1 MAQPTHGGAEGGQ
14 RGALSGLRVLNL
26 GSSLSAAWCA
36 RTLADY
42 GADATIVEPPGG
54 GALRRLGP
62 LGTVS
67 SAGESIPAAYALANQ
82 RSLVLDLSH
91 EDDRAALRRLA
102 SDSDVVLENR
112 APGALEDAGASFEE
126 LRGEQPGLILAAL
139 TPHGLTGPRAG
150 QAGNDLTAFARSGWA
165 AINGRAGEPPLK
177 GARHVASLYAGLTGA
192 AAVLAALRERAASGR
207 GQLVDLA
214 ETDALAATFASVA
227 AHAQYQ
233 GELEQR
239 NVVWFRDP
247 LQGPLP
253 AADGYFHLML
263 GRSDFFR
270 LALHILGLPELA
282 EDARFESR
290 AARLEL
296 AEEWAPSVRERV
308 AARAK
313 LELFEALTS
322 ARVVAGP
329 VLDTAEL
336 AANEHLA
343 ERGFFVRPEG
353 DGQRMPGPAARLSAT
368 PPRLRRPAPA
378 PGADGASVL
387 GERRSARDATPPP
400 AAPRSRPLEGLRALA
415 LTQVWAGAHC
425 AQQLAL
431 LGAEVI
437 KIEARRRPDTW
448 RGGYEMRIL
457 AALQDRPTARRGWN
471 CHPSFNSGNLNQLGV
486 TLDLQRPA
494 GIRLFRRLLRSTDIV
509 VENFTPRVLGSL
521 GIGYE
526 AMREQRPG
534 VILCSISGFGA
545 SGPYRDRPSNGG
557 TIEPASGMSSL
568 LGFPGGPPR
577 NSGATFPDP
586 LAAMTATTAILA
598 ALEHRART
606 GEGQHIDVSMQEA
619 TLALIGDAALE
630 HELTGRAPG
639 PQGNRHPD
647 LAPHGVYPA
656 SGEDRWLAFAAEDDA
671 QWQELCRIAAR
682 PEWLTDPRY
691 ATNAAR
697 KAHEDALDA
706 AIAEWT
712 RTQPRDELA
721 ERLAAAGLPAAP
733 VLTPGELPGDAS
745 FRERGVVAEVAHPE
759 AGVWP
764 YVVVPYRLTETP
776 LRVTAPAPCLGEHS
790 AQVLARLAG
799 VDAARYEE
807 LVRLGISGEDPPE

>member
-1 MAQPTHGGAEGGQ
+1 M
-14 RGALSGLRVLNL
+14 
-26 GSSLSAAWCA
+26 
-36 RTLADY
+36 
-42 GADATIVEPPGG
+42 
-54 GALRRLGP
+54 
-62 LGTVS
+62 
-67 SAGESIPAAYALANQ
+67 
-82 RSLVLDLSH
+82 
-91 EDDRAALRRLA
+91 
-102 SDSDVVLENR
+102 
-112 APGALEDAGASFEE
+112 
-126 LRGEQPGLILAAL
+126 
-139 TPHGLTGPRAG
+139 
-150 QAGNDLTAFARSGWA
+150 
-165 AINGRAGEPPLK
+165 
-177 GARHVASLYAGLTGA
+177 
-192 AAVLAALRERAASGR
+192 
-207 GQLVDLA
+207 
-214 ETDALAATFASVA
+214 ATFTSCSVA
-227 AHAQYQ
+227 AT
-233 GELEQR
+233 
-239 NVVWFRDP
+239 
-247 LQGPLP
+247 
-253 AADGYFHLML
+253 
-263 GRSDFFR
+263 FFR
-270 LALHILGLPELA
+270 LALHVLELPELA

-296 AEEWAPSVRERV
+296 APEWAPSVRERV

-336 AANEHLA
+336 AANEHLEA
-343 ERGFFVRPEG
+343 RGFFVRPEG
-353 DGQRMPGPAARLSAT
+353 GGQRMPGPAARLSAT
-368 PPRLRRPAPA
+368 PPRLRRAAPA

-400 AAPRSRPLEGLRALA
+400 GGARSRPLEGLRALA

-486 TLDLQRPA
+486 TLDLQRPE

-521 GIGYE
+521 GISYE

-619 TLALIGDAALE
+619 TLALVGDAALE
-630 HELTGRAPG
+630 HELTGRTPG
-639 PQGNRHPD
+639 PQGNRHLD

-671 QWQELCRIAAR
+671 QWQRALPHRRTPRLANRPALRDERRAQGARGRPRCRNRRVDADAAAR
-682 PEWLTDPRY
+682 RAGGAPRRRRSPRRAGADAGRAAGRRLLPRARRRRRGRAPRGGRLAVRSRPLPAHGDP
-691 ATNAAR
+691 AAR
-697 KAHEDALDA
+697 DRARPLPRRALGGGA
-706 AIAEWT
+706 
-712 RTQPRDELA
+712 RPPRRRRRRALRGA
-721 ERLAAAGLPAAP
+721 RAPRHQRRGPA
-733 VLTPGELPGDAS
+733 
-745 FRERGVVAEVAHPE
+745 RVVAA
-759 AGVWP
+759 
-764 YVVVPYRLTETP
+764 TEP
-776 LRVTAPAPCLGEHS
+776 LQLAWQPQRCAQSRPAS
-790 AQVLARLAG
+790 Q
-799 VDAARYEE
+799 
-807 LVRLGISGEDPPE
+807 

>member
-1 MAQPTHGGAEGGQ
+1 MAQPGEGGALTGAP
-14 RGALSGLRVLNL
+14 GALSGLRVLNL
-26 GSSLSAAWCA
+26 GGSLCAAWCA

-42 GADATIVEPPGG
+42 GAEATIVEPPGG
-54 GALRRLGP
+54 AALRRLGP
-62 LGTVS
+62 HGPE
-67 SAGESIPAAYALANQ
+67 GESIPAAHALANQ
-82 RSLVLDLSH
+82 RSVVLDLAD
-91 EDDRAALRRLA
+91 EADRATLRRLA
-102 SDSDVVLENR
+102 LESDVVLESR
-112 APGALEDAGASFEE
+112 APGVLEEAGASFEE
-126 LRGEQPGLILAAL
+126 LRGERPGLILAAL

-150 QAGNDLTAFARSGWA
+150 QPGNDLTAFARSGWA
-165 AINGRAGEPPLK
+165 AINGRAEPPLK
-177 GARHVASLYAGLTGA
+177 GARHVASLHAGLTGA
-192 AAVLAALRERAASGR
+192 AAVLAALRERARSGR

-227 AHAQYQ
+227 SHAQYQ

-247 LQGPLP
+247 LRGPLP

-282 EDARFESR
+282 EDARFDSR
-290 AARLEL
+290 AGRLEL
-296 AEEWAPSVRERV
+296 ADEWVPAVWERV
-308 AARAK
+308 AAREK
-313 LELFEALTS
+313 LELFEALTT

-329 VLDTAEL
+329 VLDAAEL
-336 AANEHLA
+336 ATNEHLEA
-343 ERGFFVRPEG
+343 RGFFVRPEG
-353 DGQRMPGPAARLSAT
+353 GGPRMPGPAARLSAT
-368 PPRLRRPAPA
+368 PPRLRRAAPA

-387 GERRSARDATPPP
+387 REERARRAATPPP
-400 AAPRSRPLEGLRALA
+400 TGGGRSRPLDGLRALA

-425 AQQLAL
+425 AQHLAL

-437 KIEARRRPDTW
+437 KVEARRRPDTW

-457 AALQDRPTARRGWN
+457 AALRDRPTARRGWN
-471 CHPSFNSGNLNQLGV
+471 CHPSFNSGNLNQLGL
-486 TLDLQRPA
+486 TLDLQRPE
-494 GIRLFRRLLRSTDIV
+494 GVRLLRRLLRSTDIV

-526 AMREQRPG
+526 ALREERPD

-586 LAAMTATTAILA
+586 LAAMTATAAILA

-619 TLALIGDAALE
+619 TLALVGDAALE
-630 HELTGRAPG
+630 HELTGRTPG
-639 PQGNRHPD
+639 PLGNRHPD
-647 LAPHGVYPA
+647 IAPHGVYPA
-656 SGEDRWLAFAAEDDA
+656 SGEDRWIALAAEDEA
-671 QWQELCRIAAR
+671 QWRRLCEVAER
-682 PEWLTDPRY
+682 PDWLADPRY
-691 ATNAAR
+691 ASNGAR
-697 KAHEDALDA
+697 KANEDALDA
-706 AIAEWT
+706 AIAGWT
-712 RTQPRDELA
+712 RAQPRDELA
-721 ERLAAAGLPAAP
+721 ARLAAAGLPAAP
-733 VLTPGELPGDAS
+733 VLNPGELPSDAS
-745 FRERGVVAEVAHPE
+745 FRERGVVAEVEHPE

-790 AQVLARLAG
+790 AEVLARLAG

>member
-1 MAQPTHGGAEGGQ
+1 MAQPSAGGAEGGQ

-54 GALRRLGP
+54 AALRRLGP
-62 LGTVS
+62 LGPD
-67 SAGESIPAAYALANQ
+67 GESIPAAYALANQ
-82 RSLVLDLSH
+82 RSLVLDLAR
-91 EDDRAALRRLA
+91 DADRAALRRLA
-102 SDSDVVLENR
+102 ADSDVVLESR

-126 LRGEQPGLILAAL
+126 LRGERPGLILAAL

-177 GARHVASLYAGLTGA
+177 GARYVASLYAGLTGA

-296 AEEWAPSVRERV
+296 APEWAPSVRERV

-343 ERGFFVRPEG
+343 ARGFFVRPEG
-353 DGQRMPGPAARLSAT
+353 GGQRMPGPAARLSAT

-387 GERRSARDATPPP
+387 RERRGAREATPQPGG
-400 AAPRSRPLEGLRALA
+400 ARSRPLEGLRALA

-457 AALQDRPTARRGWN
+457 TALQDRPTARRGWN

-486 TLDLQRPA
+486 TLDLQRPE

-521 GIGYE
+521 GISYE

-619 TLALIGDAALE
+619 TLALVGDAALE
-630 HELTGRAPG
+630 HELTGRTPG
-639 PQGNRHPD
+639 PQGNRHLD

-656 SGEDRWLAFAAEDDA
+656 SGEDRWLAFAAEDAA
-671 QWQELCRIAAR
+671 QWQRLCRIAEH
-682 PEWLTDPRY
+682 PDWLTDPRY
-691 ATNAAR
+691 TTNAAR
-697 KAHEDALDA
+697 KEHEDALDA

-721 ERLAAAGLPAAP
+721 RRLAAAGLPAAP

-759 AGVWP
+759 AGAWP

-790 AQVLARLAG
+790 AEVLARLAG

>member
-1 MAQPTHGGAEGGQ
+1 MAQPGEGGALSGQ
-14 RGALSGLRVLNL
+14 PGALSGLRVLNL
-26 GSSLSAAWCA
+26 GSTLAAAWCA

-54 GALRRLGP
+54 AALRSLGP
-62 LGTVS
+62 HS
-67 SAGESIPAAYALANQ
+67 PEDESIPAAYALANQ
-82 RSLVLDLSH
+82 HSLVLDLAI
-91 EDDRAALRRLA
+91 EAGRAALRRLA
-102 SDSDVVLENR
+102 ADSDVVLESH
-112 APGALEDAGASFEE
+112 APGVLEDAGASFEE
-126 LRGEQPGLILAAL
+126 LRNERPGLILAAL
-139 TPHGLTGPRAG
+139 TSHGLTGPRAG
-150 QAGNDLTAFARSGWA
+150 QPGNDLTAFARSGWA
-165 AINGRAGEPPLK
+165 AINGRAEPPLK
-177 GARHVASLYAGLTGA
+177 GARYVASLYAGLTGA

-214 ETDALAATFASVA
+214 ETDALATTFASVA
-227 AHAQYQ
+227 SHAQYQ

-270 LALHILGLPELA
+270 LALHILELPELA

-290 AARLEL
+290 AARLDL
-296 AEEWAPSVRERV
+296 ADEWAPAVWERV
-308 AARAK
+308 AAREK
-313 LELFEALTS
+313 LELFEALTT

-329 VLDTAEL
+329 VLDVAEL
-336 AANEHLA
+336 ATNEHLEA
-343 ERGFFVRPEG
+343 RGFFVRPEG
-353 DGQRMPGPAARLSAT
+353 GGPRMPGPAARLSAT
-368 PPRLRRPAPA
+368 PTRLRRAAPA
-378 PGADGASVL
+378 PGADGASAPSE
-387 GERRSARDATPPP
+387 ERKRDAPSPPRT
-400 AAPRSRPLEGLRALA
+400 AEARSRPLEGLRALA

-425 AQQLAL
+425 TQQLAL

-448 RGGYEMRIL
+448 RGGYEMPIL
-457 AALQDRPTARRGWN
+457 SALQDRPTARRGWN

-486 TLDLQRPA
+486 TLDLQRPE
-494 GIRLFRRLLRSTDIV
+494 GIRLLRRLLRSTDIV

-526 AMREQRPG
+526 ALREERPD

-598 ALEHRART
+598 ALEHRRRT

-619 TLALIGDAALE
+619 TLALVGDAALE
-630 HELTGRAPG
+630 HELTGRTPG

-647 LAPHGVYPA
+647 HAPHGVYPA
-656 SGEDRWLAFAAEDDA
+656 SREDHWIALAAEDDA
-671 QWQELCRIAAR
+671 QWRRLCEVAGQRD
-682 PEWLTDPRY
+682 WMSDPRY
-691 ATNAAR
+691 ASNAAR
-697 KAHEDALDA
+697 KANEDALDA
-706 AIAEWT
+706 AIAVWT
-712 RTQPRDELA
+712 RTQPRDDLA
-721 ERLAAAGLPAAP
+721 ARLAAAGLPAAP
-733 VLTPGELPGDAS
+733 VLNPGELPADPS
-745 FRERGVVAEVAHPE
+745 FRERGVVAEIDHPE

-790 AQVLARLAG
+790 AEVLARLAG
-799 VDAARYEE
+799 IDAARYEE

>member
-1 MAQPTHGGAEGGQ
+1 MAQPADGGAEGGQ

-54 GALRRLGP
+54 AALRRLGP
-62 LGTVS
+62 LGPD
-67 SAGESIPAAYALANQ
+67 GESIPAAYALANQ
-82 RSLVLDLSH
+82 RSLVLDLARES
-91 EDDRAALRRLA
+91 DRAALRRLA
-102 SDSDVVLENR
+102 SDSDVVIESR
-112 APGALEDAGASFEE
+112 APGALEGAGVSFEE
-126 LRGEQPGLILAAL
+126 LRGERPGLILAAL

-214 ETDALAATFASVA
+214 ETDALATTFASVA

-233 GELEQR
+233 GELGQR

-282 EDARFESR
+282 EDARFETR
-290 AARLEL
+290 GARLDL
-296 AEEWAPSVRERV
+296 AAEWAPSVRERV

-329 VLDTAEL
+329 VLDAAEL

-343 ERGFFVRPEG
+343 ARGFFVQPEG
-353 DGQRMPGPAARLSAT
+353 GGPRMPGPAARLSAT
-368 PPRLRRPAPA
+368 PPRLRRAAPA
-378 PGADGASVL
+378 PGADGAPVFL
-387 GERRSARDATPPP
+387 EERERDAPMPP
-400 AAPRSRPLEGLRALA
+400 AAARSRPLEGLRALA
-415 LTQVWAGAHC
+415 LTQVWAGSHC

-448 RGGYEMRIL
+448 RGGYEMPIL
-457 AALQDRPTARRGWN
+457 TALQDRPTARRGWN

-486 TLDLQRPA
+486 TLDLQRPE

-526 AMREQRPG
+526 TMREERPD

-606 GEGQHIDVSMQEA
+606 GEGQHIDISMQEA
-619 TLALIGDAALE
+619 TLALVGDAALE
-630 HELTGRAPG
+630 QELTGRTPG

-647 LAPHGVYPA
+647 IAPHGVYPA

-671 QWQELCRIAAR
+671 QWRELCEVADR
-682 PEWLTDPRY
+682 PDWLTDPRY

-733 VLTPGELPGDAS
+733 VLTPGELPADAS
-745 FRERGVVAEVAHPE
+745 FRERGVAAEVAHPE

-790 AQVLARLAG
+790 AEVLARLAS

-807 LVRLGISGEDPPE
+807 LVHLGISGENPPE

>member
-1 MAQPTHGGAEGGQ
+1 MAQPADGGAEGGQ

-54 GALRRLGP
+54 AALRRLGP
-62 LGTVS
+62 LGTVT

-82 RSLVLDLSH
+82 RSLVLDLAH
-91 EDDRAALRRLA
+91 DADRAALRRLA
-102 SDSDVVLENR
+102 SDSDVVLESR
-112 APGALEDAGASFEE
+112 APGALDDTGASFEE
-126 LRGEQPGLILAAL
+126 LRGERPGLILAAL

-227 AHAQYQ
+227 AHALYQ

-270 LALHILGLPELA
+270 LALHVLELPELA

-329 VLDTAEL
+329 VLDTAEI

-343 ERGFFVRPEG
+343 ARGFFVRPEG
-353 DGQRMPGPAARLSAT
+353 GGQRMPGPAARLSAT
-368 PPRLRRPAPA
+368 PPRLRRAAPA

-400 AAPRSRPLEGLRALA
+400 GGARSRPLEGLRALA

-457 AALQDRPTARRGWN
+457 AALQDSPTARRGWN

-486 TLDLQRPA
+486 TLDLQRPE

-521 GIGYE
+521 GISYE

-545 SGPYRDRPSNGG
+545 DGPYRDRPSNGG

-619 TLALIGDAALE
+619 TLALVGDAALE
-630 HELTGRAPG
+630 HELTGRTPG
-639 PQGNRHPD
+639 PQGNRHLD

-656 SGEDRWLAFAAEDDA
+656 SGEDRWIALATEDDA
-671 QWQELCRIAAR
+671 QWQELCRIA
-682 PEWLTDPRY
+682 EHLDWLTDPRY

-697 KAHEDALDA
+697 KTHEDALDA

-790 AQVLARLAG
+790 AEVLARLAG

-807 LVRLGISGEDPPE
+807 LVRLGISGEDPPQ